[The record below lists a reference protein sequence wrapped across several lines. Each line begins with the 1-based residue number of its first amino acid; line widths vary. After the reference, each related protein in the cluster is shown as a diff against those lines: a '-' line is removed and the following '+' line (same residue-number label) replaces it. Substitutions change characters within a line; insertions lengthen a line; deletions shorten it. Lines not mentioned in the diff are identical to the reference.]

1 MYVSKAPSI
10 HTGSCCWRRSF
21 ESELQSIDRV
31 LLVSDRNAAEMLYDL
46 DTDIER
52 FNIKSPRLTL
62 SKVRAGTERIHAFRP
77 DAIVAFGG
85 EPAMDASKLMRVLY
99 EDPDKDF
106 FFRPMKPFFA
116 PNKENGRRVKLI
128 CAPIA
133 SGSGSEVTPFAILNG
148 RRVLDYALTP
158 DVAIVDNELTTEAD
172 SRVHGLHAL
181 SRAIESYV
189 SEYANEY
196 TQGHSLRAARLLFQI
211 QNNTPGLLTDLTYN
225 ASTMAG
231 LASATAWNSRSDSIA
246 FALDE
251 LYQVPRWVTNAVVL
265 PHVIHHTPFFERKY
279 AELAVYCGLADP
291 HNATAEDL
299 VAGLRR
305 LNRAHG
311 VPERLRDLVLFTE
324 HDIERIAIL
333 ACYDSLHFGFVLHE
347 PSVDKFKQIIVDSY

>member
-1 MYVSKAPSI
+1 
-10 HTGSCCWRRSF
+10 
-21 ESELQSIDRV
+21 V
-31 LLVSDRNAAEMLYDL
+31 LLVSDRNAADKVSDMLYDL

-77 DAIVAFGG
+77 DVIVAFGG
-85 EPAMDASKLMRVLY
+85 EPAMDVSKLMRVLY
-99 EDPDKDF
+99 EDPDTDF
-106 FFRPMKPFFA
+106 FFRPTNPFFA
-116 PNKENGRRVKLI
+116 PNKENGRRRVKLI

-148 RRVLDYALTP
+148 ARVIDYALTP

-211 QNNTPGLLTDLTYN
+211 QNVQNPGLLTDLTYN

-251 LYQVPRWVTNAVVL
+251 LYQIPRWLTNAIVL

-305 LNRAHG
+305 LNRTFG
-311 VPERLRDLVLFTE
+311 VPERLRDLALFTE
-324 HDIERIAIL
+324 HDLERIAIL

-347 PSVDKFKQIIVDSY
+347 PSVDKLKQILIDSY